1 MRTLLL
7 AIIILIGSNYAVSAE
22 AAGPEQY
29 WIIAPIDPT
38 QSVMVPRPK
47 KPYAYGWFGV
57 TQTHCKGTWDKG
69 YYKPSF
75 IDWTFR

>member
-1 MRTLLL
+1 MRNWLL
-7 AIIILIGSNYAVSAE
+7 ALFVLIGLSYSAAAE

-29 WIIAPIDPT
+29 WIVAPIDPT
-38 QSVMVPRPK
+38 NSVMVPRPK

-57 TQTHCKGTWDKG
+57 TQTHCHGKWNRG
-69 YYKPSF
+69 YFKPSF